1 MLSERASSF
10 RLLVEMPPLGIL
22 NQRATEGIRT
32 HDLAFTKRLLYR
44 LSYGGVGQIIQYRPR
59 FDKRN

>member
-1 MLSERASSF
+1 MFYAIFYPIALR
-10 RLLVEMPPLGIL
+10 RDL
-22 NQRATEGIRT
+22 NQKATEGIRT

-44 LSYGGVGQIIQYRPR
+44 LSYGGAGEIIQYRSR